1 MQPII
6 FEPCEE
12 SKLVEQHVKIDDTG
26 HMLIIP
32 VCLRSVYPCREIVVG
47 VQIYTDDSLYA
58 MQTRKVFTGGRS
70 YCSKI
75 RNFHAGDFTFLFT
88 DSCTTTDICIKVFAH
103 YIY

>member
-6 FEPCEE
+6 FEPCEV
-12 SKLVEQHVKIDDTG
+12 SKLVKQHVKIDGTG

-32 VCLRSVYPCREIVVG
+32 VCLRSVYPCREIVIG

-58 MQTRKVFTGGRS
+58 MQTRKVFTGRRS
-70 YCSKI
+70 YCNKI
-75 RNFHAGDFTFLFT
+75 CNFHAGNFTFLFV
-88 DSCTTTDICIKVFAH
+88 DGCTSDICVKVFAH